1 MVKSLLIKV
10 CNFTM
15 NKTTRSLSNSFP
27 LYNFAAVSQPHK
39 IWGFLCKFICF
50 PICLLLKEGN
60 FKCYK
65 DYITALLQVLH
76 TKLDGLITPTTLIC
90 PILGPVLHKIETAEK
105 IKVTKLSKI
114 KQYMYKLIMLF
125 LVDAENAC
133 TIWWCGSL

>member
-1 MVKSLLIKV
+1 MVKGLLIKV

-15 NKTTRSLSNSFP
+15 NKTTRCLSNSFP
-27 LYNFAAVSQPHK
+27 LYNFAAVFQLRK
-39 IWGFLCKFICF
+39 IWGFLCRFICF
-50 PICLLLKEGN
+50 PICLLLIEEN

-65 DYITALLQVLH
+65 DYITTLLQILH
-76 TKLDGLITPTTLIC
+76 TRLDGSLVLNPYM
-90 PILGPVLHKIETAEK
+90 PNSQPVLQKIETAEK

-114 KQYMYKLIMLF
+114 KQYMYKLIRLF